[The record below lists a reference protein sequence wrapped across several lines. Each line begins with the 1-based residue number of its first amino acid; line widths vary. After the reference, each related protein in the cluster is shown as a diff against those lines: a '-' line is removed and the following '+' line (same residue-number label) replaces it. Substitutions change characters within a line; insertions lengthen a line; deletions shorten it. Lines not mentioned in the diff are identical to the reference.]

1 MAKKSKKPATMLIP
15 LPATLVTCGE
25 YNNNPNIIT
34 IAWCGIVCAEPPML
48 SIAVRENR
56 FSFNLIKQIGE
67 FVVNMTGG
75 NMVEQTDFC
84 GNHSGKDYDK
94 FKETGLTPEPAEK
107 VRSPL
112 IKESPIN
119 LECRVKETLNLGSHH
134 IFIAEIIAAH
144 VDEAVL
150 DSDGRLDVKKVDPLI
165 YCTNARQYWSGLS
178 KVHGLYGFT
187 RGKK

>member
-1 MAKKSKKPATMLIP
+1 MAKKSIKPTTMLVP

-25 YNNNPNIIT
+25 YDNNPNIIT
-34 IAWCGIVCAEPPML
+34 ISWVGIVCSEPPML

-56 FSFNLIKQIGE
+56 YSFDLIKQSGE

-75 NMVEQTDFC
+75 ELIMQTDYC
-84 GNHSGKDYDK
+84 GNNSGRDYDK
-94 FKETGLTPEPAEK
+94 FKKTGLTPEPAEK
-107 VRSPL
+107 VKSPL

-119 LECRVKETLNLGSHH
+119 LECQVRETLNLGSHH
-134 IFIAEIIAAH
+134 LFIAEIVATH

-150 DSDGRLDVKKVDPLI
+150 DANGRLDVKKIDPLI